1 MASGLPSVTGD
12 VLTST
17 TFNSLVLFTLNSQSA
32 STYTVVLAD
41 VYQSIVIMSNASTKT
56 LYIPTDATLPITSAP
71 VGTAITVYN
80 SGAGALTIT
89 ATTPA
94 TTTLVSAGATIGSP
108 TVAQYKAVSIIKVA
122 ANSWI
127 CVGGLS

>member
-71 VGTAITVYN
+71 VGTAITIYN

-89 ATTPA
+89 ATTPG
-94 TTTLVSAGATIGSP
+94 TTTLVSAGSVIGSP
-108 TVAQYKAVSIIKVA
+108 TLAQYKTAVAIKLAV
-122 ANSWI
+122 NSWLI
-127 CVGGLS
+127 TGAIG

>member
-17 TFNSLVLFTLNSQSA
+17 TFNSLVLFTLNTQSA
-32 STYTVVLAD
+32 SSYTVVLAD
-41 VYQSIVIMSNASTKT
+41 VYQSLVIMSNASTKT
-56 LYIPTDATLPITSAP
+56 LYIPTDATLPIASAP
-71 VGTAITVYN
+71 VGTAISIYN

-89 ATTPA
+89 ATTPG

-108 TVAQYKAVSIIKVA
+108 TLAQYKTAVAIKLAV
-122 ANSWI
+122 NSWLI
-127 CVGGLS
+127 TGAIA

>member
-89 ATTPA
+89 ATTPG
-94 TTTLVSAGATIGSP
+94 TTTLVSSGATIGSP
-108 TVAQYKAVSIIKVA
+108 TVAQYKTAVLIKLA
-122 ANSWI
+122 ANSWLCTGSI
-127 CVGGLS
+127 S

>member
-32 STYTVVLAD
+32 STYTVVVAD
-41 VYQSIVIMSNASTKT
+41 VYQSIVLMTNASTKT

-80 SGAGALTIT
+80 SGAGLLTVT
-89 ATTPA
+89 ATTPG
-94 TTTLVSAGATIGSP
+94 TTTVVSAGATIGSP
-108 TVAQYKAVSIIKVA
+108 TVAQYKTAVLIKLA
-122 ANSWI
+122 ANSWLVSGSI
-127 CVGGLS
+127 S